1 LFSCFLPENIKT
13 GNVRKYNSAAVLH
26 RCGTW
31 SLGQREETRSML
43 IGSRV
48 QREMFGTNREEV
60 TGLQRAAWTGTAP
73 LTLITK
79 YF

>member
-13 GNVRKYNSAAVLH
+13 ENVRKYNSAAVLH
-26 RCGTW
+26 GCGTW
-31 SLGQREETRSML
+31 SLGQREETRS
-43 IGSRV
+43 V

-73 LTLITK
+73 LTRINK